1 VRVLVSLDG
10 HGRVEPRAG
19 GLVLLWC
26 AEPPP
31 APRRWSAL
39 LSGVSM
45 DHVVRFLL
53 ERGVDPSTFTE
64 E

>member
-1 VRVLVSLDG
+1 MLVSPDG
-10 HGRVEPRAG
+10 QWRVERRSG
-19 GLVLLWC
+19 GLMLLWC
-26 AEPPP
+26 VEPPP

-53 ERGVDPSTFTE
+53 ERGVDPATFTE

>member
-1 VRVLVSLDG
+1 MLVSPDG
-10 HGRVEPRAG
+10 KWRVERRSG
-19 GLVLLWC
+19 GLMLLWC
-26 AEPPP
+26 VEPPP

-53 ERGVDPSTFTE
+53 ERGVDPATFTE

>member
-1 VRVLVSLDG
+1 VLVSPDG
-10 HGRVEPRAG
+10 KWRVERRSG
-19 GLVLLWC
+19 GLMLLWC
-26 AEPPP
+26 VEPPP

-53 ERGVDPSTFTE
+53 ERGVDPATFTE